1 MAYIDKLIGKFN
13 KAQSAVNSI
22 KGVAAKLQSV
32 NYNTALDELG
42 EQKSEI
48 LEKIKARRS
57 ALETSLNAKNRA
69 KGDLLKQTP
78 NGTPTEL
85 VYPLHDDLQNYVVF
99 DIRGRRNQSASGG
112 EAQFHDAPKSIA
124 LYVPD
129 ALVSQANVEYEK
141 ASIGQLGRAFMNVKK
156 AIDSPQN
163 DLAKAI
169 GDNADQLIGGMISG
183 MMNSATG
190 GLSNLAAGKAVN
202 PLEEQTLSGIPFR
215 SFSFGFEFYPRSEQE
230 AQIVNE
236 IIHSFRRAML
246 PDTFGGGIKEAFGGK
261 SNSTLETANLT
272 PNFFNYPNIFDV
284 YYDGPIAGKVDGFL
298 PAVLTSCEVD
308 HTGGEKFATYYDGQ
322 IVKTTMNLQFQEIRI
337 LTQENYDK
345 ISALK
350 LENGKLVPRSNQ
362 ERAEALRDGGNSLLD
377 SFNSS
382 QRGGG

>member
-246 PDTFGGGIKEAFGGK
+246 PDTFGGGIK
-261 SNSTLETANLT
+261 
-272 PNFFNYPNIFDV
+272 
-284 YYDGPIAGKVDGFL
+284 
-298 PAVLTSCEVD
+298 
-308 HTGGEKFATYYDGQ
+308 
-322 IVKTTMNLQFQEIRI
+322 
-337 LTQENYDK
+337 
-345 ISALK
+345 
-350 LENGKLVPRSNQ
+350 
-362 ERAEALRDGGNSLLD
+362 
-377 SFNSS
+377 
-382 QRGGG
+382 